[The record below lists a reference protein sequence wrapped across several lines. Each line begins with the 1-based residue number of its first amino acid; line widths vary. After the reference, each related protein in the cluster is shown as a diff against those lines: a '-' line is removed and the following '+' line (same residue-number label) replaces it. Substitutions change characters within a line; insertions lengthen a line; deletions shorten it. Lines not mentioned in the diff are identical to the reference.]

1 MQVIFCSLLAWQWLV
16 LDNPTVTRYDP
27 YQQTTKLIFDP
38 DHCLMYGAY
47 VRGVRSALGLS
58 QSALAEMLGV
68 NRTTLLRLEKGQ
80 PPLKKA
86 LCETAVEVLKKAGV
100 QSEAMDSLI
109 TEPGVPTTLDIG
121 INFGA
126 LMHSLYQLPKSAAVD
141 AKTEALFGQNYV
153 PPLEQAPLRKK

>member
-1 MQVIFCSLLAWQWLV
+1 MKRDEQH
-16 LDNPTVTRYDP
+16 
-27 YQQTTKLIFDP
+27 QQTTKLIFDP

-58 QSALAEMLGV
+58 QSALADMLGV

-80 PPLKKA
+80 PPLKKT
-86 LCETAVEVLKKAGV
+86 LCETVVELLKQAGV
-100 QSEAMDSLI
+100 QSNAISSLK
-109 TEPGVPTTLDIG
+109 TEPGVTTTLDIN
-121 INFGA
+121 INFGT

-141 AKTEALFGQNYV
+141 AKTEALFGQDYV

>member
-1 MQVIFCSLLAWQWLV
+1 MNKEESV
-16 LDNPTVTRYDP
+16 PP
-27 YQQTTKLIFDP
+27 TTKLIFDP

-58 QSALAEMLGV
+58 QGALADMLGV

-86 LCETAVEVLKKAGV
+86 LCETAIKVLKKAGV
-100 QSEAMDSLI
+100 NSEAMDLLT
-109 TEPGVPTTLDIG
+109 TEPGVPTNLDIS

-126 LMHSLYQLPKSAAVD
+126 LMQSLFELPKSAAVMQ
-141 AKTEALFGQNYV
+141 KTEALFGQHYV
-153 PPLEQAPLRKK
+153 PPLEQSPLRKK